1 VVIKYIK
8 NKRTVMEQNYLPD
21 DPDTRRILNELQS
34 LLTPLP
40 PDGIDPAS
48 DTTVAFQLGSECYS
62 IAATRVRTMYPLGT
76 YTPLPLTHA
85 CIVGVVLSQGQ
96 RLVVVDIR
104 PLLAL
109 PWVMPRPD
117 DMLLQVILPEM
128 EVGLLVN
135 RVVAPTAGQVSQV
148 DVPYSD
154 TADRAY
160 RT

>member
-1 VVIKYIK
+1 
-8 NKRTVMEQNYLPD
+8 MEQNYLPD

-34 LLTPLP
+34 MLT

-48 DTTVAFQLGSECYS
+48 DTMVAFQLGSECYS

-85 CIVGVVLSQGQ
+85 CIVGVVLRQGQ

-135 RVVAPTAGQVSQV
+135 RVVAAPAGQVSQV
-148 DVPYSD
+148 DAPYSD
-154 TADRAY
+154 TADSAY